1 MRNLLALAALAI
13 IAFAVIG
20 YYQGWYTFR
29 SSASPDGR
37 QSIQLDVDT
46 KKIEGSVNEV
56 KKDVG
61 EFIRG
66 K

>member
-1 MRNLLALAALAI
+1 MRNLLALAAVAV

-20 YYQGWYTFR
+20 HYQGWYTFR
-29 SSASPDGR
+29 RSATPDGR
-37 QSIQLDVDT
+37 QTIQVDVDT
-46 KKIEGSVNEV
+46 KRIENNVNEA
-56 KKDVG
+56 KKEVG